1 MNLDINKN
9 DVNKEKLF
17 FQKERN
23 FTQREKTAVGK
34 FLLLSGFS
42 VIFIPA
48 KKGPINGQIV
58 IEKRRY
64 FAVMMLILKII
75 LF

>member
-48 KKGPINGQIV
+48 KKGHINGQIV